1 MREKVRG
8 FVDSMPFK
16 TFIMIVI
23 VINAVTIGLQTGNF
37 DNRIYNALVMFDN
50 VCLVIYII
58 EAILKIYAY
67 GHRYFLDG
75 WNIFDFVIIILSCL
89 PSSILPASPQVARII
104 RIFRTFKA
112 FRLVSAFRQTR
123 VIVNSIT
130 KSLPCVFW
138 TCILMALFFYIYAVI
153 GTVSFAEIFPDYF
166 GNIAA
171 SMYTLFQ
178 VMTLDGWSSGVCRP
192 VMEVYSW
199 ASVYFVSFVII
210 NAFVI
215 INLVVNIVVAAIDA
229 SCENLKSATSEQQE
243 AQEEALGAIPA
254 KPADELAQDELA
266 QNSPAQGEF
275 TQNPLA
281 QGELVEGEL
290 AEIKNHLE
298 ALERLVAKQNE
309 TIEELTA
316 SQGK

>member
-229 SCENLKSATSEQQE
+229 SRENLKSATSEQRGTQGATTVNGNHTATVDSADFANPTGSDDE
-243 AQEEALGAIPA
+243 CAQIAVAQS
-254 KPADELAQDELA
+254 ELAE
-266 QNSPAQGEF
+266 N
-275 TQNPLA
+275 
-281 QGELVEGEL
+281 EL
-290 AEIKNHLE
+290 AEIKSHLE

-309 TIEELTA
+309 TIEEITA

>member
-254 KPADELAQDELA
+254 KPADELAQDKLA
-266 QNSPAQGEF
+266 QSPLAQDEF

-281 QGELVEGEL
+281 QGEL

-298 ALERLVAKQNE
+298 ALERLVAKQNKA
-309 TIEELTA
+309 IEELTA